1 MAEKKSK
8 KKAPKKT
15 KVYECYHYEYEYDDL
30 GKYCWC
36 HNGKMPRNECN
47 VVRKGFYC
55 QQFCPGY
62 KKGKLRGSWV
72 ISNWEKKEAE
82 EYKTKKEEIVQAAAV
97 ATRIKKAKK
106 NAGKIQKILR

>member
-15 KVYECYHYEYEYDDL
+15 KVYECYHYEFDYDDL

-36 HNGKMPRNECN
+36 HNRDIPCQECN
-47 VVRKGFYC
+47 VGKGFYC

-62 KKGKLRGSWV
+62 KKGNLKGSWV
-72 ISNWEKKEAE
+72 ISDWEKDEAKKFKAKMVNKAKEKEAE
-82 EYKTKKEEIVQAAAV
+82 ERALLKYLKEKYES
-97 ATRIKKAKK
+97 
-106 NAGKIQKILR
+106 

>member
-72 ISNWEKKEAE
+72 IEDWEKKEAE
-82 EYKTKKEEIVQAAAV
+82 EYKTKMVNEAKEKEAEERALL
-97 ATRIKKAKK
+97 KYLKEKYE
-106 NAGKIQKILR
+106 N

>member
-1 MAEKKSK
+1 MAEKKSTK

-15 KVYECYHYEYEYDDL
+15 KVYKCAYYEYEYDDL

-47 VVRKGFYC
+47 VVGKGFYC

-62 KKGKLRGSWV
+62 KKGNLKGSWV
-72 ISNWEKKEAE
+72 ISDWEKDEAKKFKAKMVNEAKQKEAE
-82 EYKTKKEEIVQAAAV
+82 ERALLKYLKEKYE
-97 ATRIKKAKK
+97 T
-106 NAGKIQKILR
+106 